1 MRQLKDKLVQNI
13 VAPVA
18 SSHSATFLDAV
29 VLKANESSN
38 VCDIQ
43 YRDDQGV
50 VVTQKSVPVEITSN
64 NIIGWFPKEKEHIIV
79 SVKGGDLFITG
90 PSYGKN
96 YNMVRNR
103 MELKKDI
110 YSNSFSY
117 FLGGFIF

>member
-18 SSHSATFLDAV
+18 SSHSATFLDAI
-29 VLKANESSN
+29 VLKTNESSN
-38 VCDIQ
+38 ICNIQ
-43 YRDDQGV
+43 YKDDQGV
-50 VVTQKSVPVEITSN
+50 IVTQNSVPVEITSN
-64 NIIGWFPKEKEHIIV
+64 NIIGWFPKEKEHVIV
-79 SVKGGDLFITG
+79 TVKGGDLFITG

-96 YNMVRNR
+96 YNMIRSR